1 MSSDANLTY
10 PPINTLKP
18 VTENLWI
25 VDGPVIRFGMPWP
38 KMPFSTRMTIIR
50 LGGDDLFIHS
60 PTPFTSDLQAEIGGI
75 GTPRWIVG
83 PNRIHYWWIPEWH
96 KAHPGAEV
104 YLAPRIREQAA
115 DHIDFDTLILDR
127 AEQMLPILRIW
138 PEAKFVIAIRDP
150 MELLPSLH
158 QRLLY
163 LGDEVVTDFAR
174 AWALTDRR
182 RKGLNV
188 PPSCV
193 DQRWLLYDEVG
204 RLGEYVEKFIATV
217 GRERCHIVLFDDLIR
232 DPQSGYARML
242 KFIGLQADGRT
253 DFSVHRASRGYKIG
267 FLQRLLKR
275 PPKALRGIAA
285 GDQYRQRVRSL
296 DTPRGPSGLTAA
308 ILAGRKRLLK
318 WNAATPP
325 PVAIDEAL
333 RHDIRNRL
341 SDDVARL
348 SGLIGRDLSHWLADR
363 SSAGNGIRR

>member
-1 MSSDANLTY
+1 MVGNGLEASNGEGDPTR
-10 PPINTLKP
+10 
-18 VTENLWI
+18 I
-25 VDGPVIRFGMPWP
+25 VCV
-38 KMPFSTRMTIIR
+38 
-50 LGGDDLFIHS
+50 
-60 PTPFTSDLQAEIGGI
+60 
-75 GTPRWIVG
+75 VG
-83 PNRIHYWWIPEWH
+83 
-96 KAHPGAEV
+96 
-104 YLAPRIREQAA
+104 APRSGTTSLCHYLKGHPDIAFSVVKEPHFFSQFDLTELPDAELRETVKAEYLGRYFPDVA
-115 DHIDFDTLILDR
+115 PSKSVLAEGSVTYLYR

-232 DPQSGYARML
+232 DPQSVYARML

>member
-1 MSSDANLTY
+1 MVGNGLEASNREGDPTR
-10 PPINTLKP
+10 
-18 VTENLWI
+18 I
-25 VDGPVIRFGMPWP
+25 VCV
-38 KMPFSTRMTIIR
+38 
-50 LGGDDLFIHS
+50 
-60 PTPFTSDLQAEIGGI
+60 
-75 GTPRWIVG
+75 VG
-83 PNRIHYWWIPEWH
+83 
-96 KAHPGAEV
+96 
-104 YLAPRIREQAA
+104 APRSGTTSLCHYLKGHPDIAFSVVKEPHFFSQFDLTELPDAELRETVKAEYLGRYFPDVA
-115 DHIDFDTLILDR
+115 PSKSVLAEGSVTYLYR

-188 PPSCV
+188 PPSCI
-193 DQRWLLYDEVG
+193 DHRWLLYDEVG

-217 GRERCHIVLFDDLIR
+217 GRERCHIVIFDDLIR
-232 DPQSGYARML
+232 DPQGVYARML
-242 KFIGLQADGRT
+242 KFIGLRADGRT
-253 DFSVHRASRGYKIG
+253 DFRVHRASRGYKIG

-296 DTPRGPSGLTAA
+296 DTPRGTSGLTAA

-325 PVAIDEAL
+325 PVAIDEAV
-333 RHDIRNRL
+333 RHEIRNHL
-341 SDDVARL
+341 SDDVTRL
-348 SGLIGRDLSHWLADR
+348 SGLIGRDLSHWLTDG
-363 SSAGNGIRR
+363 SIAGNGIRR